1 VPDYALV
8 DAAIHYDY
16 AGMTFAVNATNLFNK
31 KYVAACTDGDSGCYF
46 GERLQVIGSVK
57 YRW

>member
-1 VPDYALV
+1 VNARIDYALPDMGLTV
-8 DAAIHYDY
+8 AL
-16 AGMTFAVNATNLFNK
+16 FSTNLFNK